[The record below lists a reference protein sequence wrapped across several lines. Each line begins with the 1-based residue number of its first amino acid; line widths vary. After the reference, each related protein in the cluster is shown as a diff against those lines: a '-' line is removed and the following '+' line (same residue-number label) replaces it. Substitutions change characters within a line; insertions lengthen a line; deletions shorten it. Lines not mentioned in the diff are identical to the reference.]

1 MLDKIKGLKKYTDCS
16 MPTNENELRQKESV
30 AGYNQAIEDV
40 VKIFSIYDVSQQREL
55 LLAYEQSKCPE
66 TWWMSKNQAENEVND
81 FIANNCG

>member
-40 VKIFSIYDVSQQREL
+40 VKIFSIYDVSQKREL
-55 LLAYEQSKCPE
+55 LIDFFIKQHQSTKKFNELVEPE
-66 TWWMSKNQAENEVND
+66 NIVDEYLKGNL
-81 FIANNCG
+81 

>member
-40 VKIFSIYDVSQQREL
+40 VKIFSIYDVSQRSEL
-55 LLAYEQSKCPE
+55 LIAFMDFFDKDETNVMQDTKKLVDEFLA
-66 TWWMSKNQAENEVND
+66 
-81 FIANNCG
+81 INCG